1 MVATSKID
9 TILPGME
16 ETEIESAETRS
27 RRLAKDAT
35 GAAIY
40 SLVERLYPI
49 CRSITGNGVRDTLA
63 ILKESVPMEIHEV
76 PTGTEVFDW
85 TVPKEWN
92 IRDAY
97 IKDSSGRR
105 VVDFRDSNL
114 HVVNYSVPVRKKM
127 SLRELR
133 PYLHTLPR
141 YPDRIP
147 YRTTYYN
154 RTWGFCM
161 AHAEAEKL
169 REDTYEVCID
179 SSLEDGH
186 LTYGE
191 FVVPGEMREEVLFSS
206 HVCHP
211 SMCNDNLSAVAVM
224 AAVARQFAG
233 RQCRYSYRFL
243 FLPATIGPITWL
255 SLNTEKTANIRHGLV
270 GACLGDEGT
279 IHYKRTRNGDAQI
292 DRIVEK
298 TLLDAGAPFRMLDF
312 TPYGY
317 DERQYG
323 SPGFD
328 LPVGCIMRTPH
339 GEFPEYHTSADN
351 LDFVKPGALEDSY
364 RRICEIVDTIEANR
378 IYRNTH
384 PFGEP
389 HLGKRGIYERLTG
402 PNPKVDERSVFWVL
416 NFSDGRHSLLAIALR
431 SGFSFKRILAAA
443 ELLSEYGLLNDISGA
458 DD

>member
-1 MVATSKID
+1 
-9 TILPGME
+9 ME
-16 ETEIESAETRS
+16 KTEIASTETRS
-27 RRLAKDAT
+27 RNLGTNAT
-35 GAAIY
+35 GADLY

-49 CRSITGNGVRDTLA
+49 CRSITGNGVRETLA

-105 VVDFRDSNL
+105 VVDFRKSNL

-133 PYLHTLPR
+133 PHLHTVPR

-169 REDTYEVCID
+169 RDDTYEVCID
-179 SSLEDGH
+179 ASLEDGH

-191 FVVPGEMREEVLFSS
+191 FVVPGETREEVLLSS

-224 AAVARQFAG
+224 AAVARRLAG
-233 RQCRYSYRFL
+233 RKCRYSYRFL
-243 FLPATIGPITWL
+243 FIPATIGSIAWL
-255 SLNTEKTANIRHGLV
+255 SLNLEKTGNIRHGLV
-270 GACLGDEGT
+270 GACLGDGGM
-279 IHYKRTRNGDAQI
+279 IHYKRTRNGDAEI

-298 TLLDAGAPFRMLDF
+298 VLSDAGAPFQMLDF

-339 GEFPEYHTSADN
+339 GQFAEYHTSADN
-351 LDFVKPGALEDSY
+351 LDFVKPDALEDSY
-364 RRICEIVDTIEANR
+364 RRICEIVETLEVNR
-378 IYRNTH
+378 IYKNTH

-389 HLGKRGIYERLTG
+389 HLGKRGIYEHVSG
-402 PNPKVDERSVFWVL
+402 PEPTVDEHSVFWVL
-416 NFSDGRHSLLAIALR
+416 NLCDGRHSLLDIARR
-431 SGFSFKRILAAA
+431 SGFSFKRIQAAA
-443 ELLSEYGLLNDISGA
+443 ELLHRYGLLTELSGS
-458 DD
+458 DV